1 MTVGLQTRKKESWKI
16 FDEIAKTYDL
26 LNRILSMGI
35 DVYWRNKL
43 LKFLPNRRNIVA
55 LDLATG
61 TGDVPL
67 VLVKAPEISKIIG
80 MDLSKGMVNIGK
92 DKIKKRGLDHIVD
105 LRIGDGTD
113 IALPDESVDMVT
125 ISFGIRNFSDPK
137 KSLREIKRVLRPGGR
152 LQIMEFSI
160 PSNWFF
166 RKVYFFYFRNLLPF
180 VGNIISGHKDAYT
193 YLNHTVEDFAYGEEF
208 EGWMKEAGFVSTA
221 FKPLTFGIA
230 TLYIGDKA

>member
-1 MTVGLQTRKKESWKI
+1 MTTGLQTRKQESWKI

-35 DVYWRNKL
+35 DVYWRYKL
-43 LKFLPNRRNIVA
+43 LKHLPKRKNMIA

-67 VLVKAPEISKIIG
+67 VLVKAPEINQIIG
-80 MDLSKGMVNIGK
+80 MDLSKGMVKIGQE
-92 DKIKKRGLDHIVD
+92 KIKKRGLDHIVD

-113 IALPDESVDMVT
+113 ISLPDESVDMVT

-137 KSLREIKRVLRPGGR
+137 KSLKEIKRVLRPGGR
-152 LQIMEFSI
+152 LMIMEFSI
-160 PSNWFF
+160 PSSWFF
-166 RKVYFFYFRNLLPF
+166 RKIYFFYFRNLLPF

-208 EGWMKEAGFVSTA
+208 EGWMKEAGFISTK
-221 FKPLTFGIA
+221 FIPLTFGIS

>member
-67 VLVKAPEISKIIG
+67 VLVKAPEI
-80 MDLSKGMVNIGK
+80 
-92 DKIKKRGLDHIVD
+92 
-105 LRIGDGTD
+105 
-113 IALPDESVDMVT
+113 
-125 ISFGIRNFSDPK
+125 
-137 KSLREIKRVLRPGGR
+137 
-152 LQIMEFSI
+152 
-160 PSNWFF
+160 
-166 RKVYFFYFRNLLPF
+166 
-180 VGNIISGHKDAYT
+180 
-193 YLNHTVEDFAYGEEF
+193 
-208 EGWMKEAGFVSTA
+208 
-221 FKPLTFGIA
+221 
-230 TLYIGDKA
+230 

>member
-35 DVYWRNKL
+35 DVYWRHKL
-43 LKFLPNRRNIVA
+43 LKFLPNRKNIVA

-67 VLVKAPEISKIIG
+67 VLVKAPEISKVIG

-92 DKIKKRGLDHIVD
+92 DKIKRRGLDHIVD

-113 IALPDESVDMVT
+113 ISLPDESVDMVT

-137 KSLREIKRVLRPGGR
+137 KSLREKESLD
-152 LQIMEFSI
+152 L
-160 PSNWFF
+160 
-166 RKVYFFYFRNLLPF
+166 
-180 VGNIISGHKDAYT
+180 
-193 YLNHTVEDFAYGEEF
+193 VEDFKSWNSQFHQIGSLEKSISSILETF
-208 EGWMKEAGFVSTA
+208 FHLLETSSVGTKMLTLISTIQL
-221 FKPLTFGIA
+221 KILLMEKNLKVG
-230 TLYIGDKA
+230 